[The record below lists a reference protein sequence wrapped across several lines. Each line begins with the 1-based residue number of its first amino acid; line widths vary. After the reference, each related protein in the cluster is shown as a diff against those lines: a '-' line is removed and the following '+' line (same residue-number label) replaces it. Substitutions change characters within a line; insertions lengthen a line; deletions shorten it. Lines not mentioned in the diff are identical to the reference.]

1 MGVVIEV
8 FTGKDGLIRS
18 ALVWVGK
25 SFFKRLVQGLHRLEV
40 KQRYP
45 ESNVIAEDC
54 TMDVVGDLTQQDP
67 PFGR

>member
-25 SFFKRLVQGLHRLEV
+25 SSFKWLVQGLHRLEV
-40 KQRYP
+40 KQSYP
-45 ESNVIAEDC
+45 ESNGIAEDC